1 MQEEKKSVVTHST
14 TKNITVFGS
23 IDESVSHSQAFS
35 GLPKRRKY
43 NDQLSLNEGNSD
55 TSSQRS
61 DYEIPWNLL
70 MSVDSKSL
78 EQTRKF
84 GATSG
89 SQ

>member
-14 TKNITVFGS
+14 AKKITVFGS

-35 GLPKRRKY
+35 GSPKRRKY
-43 NDQLSLNEGNSD
+43 DDQLRLDEDNSD
-55 TSSQRS
+55 ASSQRS

-78 EQTRKF
+78 DQTRKF
-84 GATSG
+84 GAT
-89 SQ
+89 